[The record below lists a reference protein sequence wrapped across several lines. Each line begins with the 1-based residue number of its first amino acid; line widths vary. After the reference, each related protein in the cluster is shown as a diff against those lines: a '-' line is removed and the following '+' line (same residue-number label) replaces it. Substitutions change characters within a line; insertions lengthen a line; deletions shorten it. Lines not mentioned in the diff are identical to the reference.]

1 MIVQRRRTITMGA
14 AVFALLIAVPACSS
28 SRSESDTGPGQA
40 TSANAAATGAASAAN
55 FGTLTSPCGK
65 GDAKGATDQG
75 VTDSSISIG
84 YGDDRG
90 FASQP
95 GLNKEIG
102 DAVKGMI
109 KWCNDRGGINGRT
122 LNGNF
127 YDAAITQVNTA
138 MTKACKSDFMLV
150 GEGWAGDEG
159 SEQTR
164 IACKLPA
171 VPAYTVGPDFANAPM
186 MYQAIPNPVDYQPA
200 SGWYQM
206 TKQFPD
212 VTSGAG
218 FMNATLPAIQAT
230 IAKQMP
236 TAQAAG
242 YKTLDCGVTLNYTGE
257 PNYVPFAQKFK
268 DCGAKIVYA
277 PTPGPQL
284 NGMLA
289 AMNQVG
295 ARPKYLMQANGYT
308 TDFAQSNGA
317 GLADD
322 VYVQAA
328 TQPLE
333 NAGAVPAVK
342 QYVDVV
348 AAVQG
353 KTGVLGEQAT
363 SSFLLWA
370 NAAKT
375 CGSTLTRQCMVNNL
389 AKTHD
394 WTGGGLHASTDP
406 GGNLP
411 PSCGML
417 LKLDKT
423 TWTQAFPTKQAELQC
438 DPAYRFKTPA
448 STYGA
453 TLNPDRIATR
463 FLTPDVIKPQA

>member
-1 MIVQRRRTITMGA
+1 MGA

-28 SRSESDTGPGQA
+28 SRSGSDTGPGQA
-40 TSANAAATGAASAAN
+40 TSANAAATGTASAAN

-109 KWCNDRGGINGRT
+109 KWCNDQGGINGRT

-171 VPAYTVGPDFANAPM
+171 VPTYTVGPDFANAPM

-206 TKQFPD
+206 AKQFPD

-218 FMNATLPAIQAT
+218 FMNNTLPATQAT
-230 IAKQMP
+230 IAKLIP

-242 YKTLDCGVTLNYTGE
+242 YRRWT
-257 PNYVPFAQKFK
+257 
-268 DCGAKIVYA
+268 
-277 PTPGPQL
+277 
-284 NGMLA
+284 A
-289 AMNQVG
+289 AS
-295 ARPKYLMQANGYT
+295 P
-308 TDFAQSNGA
+308 
-317 GLADD
+317 
-322 VYVQAA
+322 
-328 TQPLE
+328 
-333 NAGAVPAVK
+333 
-342 QYVDVV
+342 
-348 AAVQG
+348 
-353 KTGVLGEQAT
+353 
-363 SSFLLWA
+363 
-370 NAAKT
+370 
-375 CGSTLTRQCMVNNL
+375 
-389 AKTHD
+389 
-394 WTGGGLHASTDP
+394 
-406 GGNLP
+406 
-411 PSCGML
+411 
-417 LKLDKT
+417 
-423 TWTQAFPTKQAELQC
+423 
-438 DPAYRFKTPA
+438 
-448 STYGA
+448 
-453 TLNPDRIATR
+453 
-463 FLTPDVIKPQA
+463 